1 MKFFRVFK
9 KETAVTESVDTSFS
23 VKNKMKVKSLQK
35 AIPIDIKMTS
45 RSSISLNIPE
55 SYSPCK
61 SRKYSSFP
69 SDIKSIS
76 TSFLTEK

>member
-9 KETAVTESVDTSFS
+9 KETVVTEMIDTSFS
-23 VKNKMKVKSLQK
+23 VKNKIKVKSLQRS
-35 AIPIDIKMTS
+35 IPIDIRMAS
-45 RSSISLNIPE
+45 RSSISIDIQD

-76 TSFLTEK
+76 TSLLTEK